1 MSVFVTSTERRRP
14 DWVMLGA
21 AFALTMIGA
30 LLVWAATREHPEL
43 NGGNPQSYL
52 VRHLVNAAVASVF
65 LAVVMRLD
73 PRQLRLF
80 GPVIYAASIF
90 GLLLVFAVGST
101 INGAHA
107 WIRLP
112 GFEVQPAEFVKLGLV
127 VSLAVMFTA
136 RAVGRRDDAPPSS
149 TDVLIALGMIALP
162 LGLIALQP
170 DLGSAMVVAAAAFGV
185 LVVAGVRARW
195 TVGLLVAGLVLAW
208 VAVKSGMLAAYQLDR
223 FAAFTDP
230 GHDPKGAAYNII
242 QARIAVA
249 NGGFFGTG
257 LFHGPQTSGGFVPE
271 QQTDFVFSV
280 AGEELGYAGSLLIVL
295 LFGLLCWRGVRIA
308 VRADR
313 TGRVIA
319 SGIVCW
325 FGFQAFQNIGMN
337 LGLTPI
343 TGLPLPFVSYG
354 GSSMIAQAMALGLL
368 QAIHLRG
375 GRPPRSARPGTGWS
389 VAPADPVGTALR

>member
-1 MSVFVTSTERRRP
+1 MTLFLASTERRRP

-21 AFALTMIGA
+21 AFALAMIGA
-30 LLVWAATREHPEL
+30 LLVWSATRSQTEL
-43 NGGNPQSYL
+43 TGGNPEAYL
-52 VRHLVNAAVASVF
+52 IRHLVNTAIAAVF
-65 LAVVMRLD
+65 LALVMRLD

-80 GPVIYAASIF
+80 GPVIYAVSIF
-90 GLLLVFAVGST
+90 GLLLVFAIGST

-112 GFEVQPAEFVKLGLV
+112 GFEVQPAEFTKLGLV
-127 VSLAVMFTA
+127 VSLAVWFAT
-136 RAVGRRDDAPPSS
+136 RAVGRRDDAPP
-149 TDVLIALGMIALP
+149 TTADILVALAMIALP
-162 LGLIALQP
+162 LGLIGLQP

-185 LVVAGVRARW
+185 LVVSGVRARW
-195 TVGLLVAGLVLAW
+195 TIGLLIAGVLLVFLAVKAGVLAD
-208 VAVKSGMLAAYQLDR
+208 YQLAR
-223 FAAFTDP
+223 FEAFTNP
-230 GHDPKGAAYNII
+230 GADPKGAAYNIT
-242 QARIAVA
+242 QARIAIA

-257 LFHGPQTSGGFVPE
+257 LFHGPQTMHGFVPE

-280 AGEELGYAGSLLIVL
+280 AGEELGFAGSLLIVM
-295 LFGLLCWRGVRIA
+295 LFAVLCWRGVRIA

-313 TGRVIA
+313 TGRMIA
-319 SGIVCW
+319 AGVVCW

-375 GRPPRSARPGTGWS
+375 GRPPRSPRPGTGWS
-389 VAPADPVGTALR
+389 VAPADPVGSALH